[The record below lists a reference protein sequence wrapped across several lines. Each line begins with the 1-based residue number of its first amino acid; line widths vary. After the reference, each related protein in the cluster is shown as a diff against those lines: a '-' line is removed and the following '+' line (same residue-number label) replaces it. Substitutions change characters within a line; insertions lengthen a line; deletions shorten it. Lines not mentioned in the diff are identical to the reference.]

1 MRSLPEP
8 EVQNLIEDMPTRI
21 AYALEVISDNV
32 EFALNTRSE
41 LRDEFAMAAIT
52 GILAGKWEQMR
63 GYITG
68 DVPEEAFA
76 DFAYRI
82 ADEMIKRRSK
92 HVDNEFK

>member
-52 GILAGKWEQMR
+52 GILAGKWGQLPQFK
-63 GYITG
+63 
-68 DVPEEAFA
+68 PEEAFA
-76 DFAYRI
+76 DFAYRV
-82 ADEMIKRRSK
+82 ADEMMKRRET
-92 HVDNEFK
+92 HGPAE